1 MLAEPVVFEAIHG
14 TISVARPHAGSVLV
28 TITGRDVGELGDA
41 PLRELDRHLSAASGL
56 EIFVDARAASGPSVD
71 VSSAWASF
79 LRDHQARFARLH
91 MLTGSRFVELTA
103 SFVREVTGLGER
115 MLLYKDAQA
124 FEAALRQTSS
134 GTTQPR

>member
-1 MLAEPVVFEAIHG
+1 MLTEPVVFEAIHG
-14 TISVARPHAGSVLV
+14 TISVARPHARAVLV

-41 PLRELDRHLSAASGL
+41 PLRELARHLTAASEL

-71 VSSAWASF
+71 VSGAWASF
-79 LRDHQARFARLH
+79 LREHQARFDRLH

-115 MLLYKDAQA
+115 MRLYKDADA
-124 FEAALRQTSS
+124 FEAALRETSV
-134 GTTQPR
+134 GTLQP